1 MAIADGAELCPHSFS
16 QCIRG
21 AKLLPR
27 PVISL
32 SLSPLPLP
40 LPLSHSHS
48 LSLLLPHPSPS
59 SKDMRHHFKVSQ
71 SLKDLPNE
79 DLITLGGALGLSF
92 PKLKKMRDLPS
103 EMVAAWLRK
112 EDNVLKYGKP
122 TWRLLATALKD
133 IGQNGVA
140 DSILQNVRT

>member
-1 MAIADGAELCPHSFS
+1 
-16 QCIRG
+16 
-21 AKLLPR
+21 
-27 PVISL
+27 
-32 SLSPLPLP
+32 
-40 LPLSHSHS
+40 
-48 LSLLLPHPSPS
+48 
-59 SKDMRHHFKVSQ
+59 MRHHFKVSQ

-103 EMVAAWLRK
+103 ELVAAWLRK
-112 EDNVLKYGKP
+112 EDNVLECGKP

-140 DSILQNVRT
+140 KSILQNV

>member
-1 MAIADGAELCPHSFS
+1 MGH
-16 QCIRG
+16 
-21 AKLLPR
+21 
-27 PVISL
+27 
-32 SLSPLPLP
+32 
-40 LPLSHSHS
+40 
-48 LSLLLPHPSPS
+48 
-59 SKDMRHHFKVSQ
+59 HHFKVSQ

-79 DLITLGGALGLSF
+79 DLVTLGGALGLSF

-112 EDNVLKYGKP
+112 EDNVLERGKP